1 MVIERRGGVGLTAVR
16 EYVLLLPRLA
26 KLIAGLVRDPRVPAR
41 PKATLM
47 LVAVYLVSPIDL
59 VPSFVPGLGQLDDLV
74 VAALALDGL
83 LNHVPEGV
91 VREHW
96 EGEEDVLDVVQ
107 EILRQFT
114 ARVPFP
120 LRKLFSV

>member
-1 MVIERRGGVGLTAVR
+1 MR

-83 LNHVPEGV
+83 LNHVPESV

-96 EGEEDVLDVVQ
+96 EGDEDVLEVVQ

-114 ARVPFP
+114 SRVPFP
-120 LRKLFSV
+120 LRKLFSL